1 VQFSRAC
8 KAALRA
14 LAHTGCTGTELMALR
29 AHGSLAQ
36 LQMYLDEVDQ
46 EHQADAAIAKLM
58 ASRTK
63 RQRRL
68 TNLRIPTYKPGP
80 KSLKMQAQQMKEAT
94 MARFEPATLS
104 LEVFTATGLH
114 CSTLP
119 RHSSS

>member
-29 AHGSLAQ
+29 GHGSLAQ

-68 TNLRIPTYKPGP
+68 TNFRIPTYKPGP
-80 KSLKMQAQQMKEAT
+80 SLKMQAQQMKEAT

>member
-29 AHGSLAQ
+29 GHGSLAQ
-36 LQMYLDEVDQ
+36 LQVYLDEVDQ